1 MVKRI
6 VDRAVDGFLAATLLA
21 MTVIVFVQV
30 FYRYVLNH
38 PLSWPEETARV
49 LIVWLSFVGGYMALR
64 EGKHIGFNLFVKKL
78 PGDARRLVQ
87 IAGRLLVIFF
97 LVVVIWQG
105 WIFAAKSLAVE
116 MPYTG
121 ISVGWFVYSVFP
133 VSGVLLLVQSLIDL
147 GRSISALGGSSS
159 KEA

>member
-1 MVKRI
+1 MKRV
-6 VDRAVDGFLAATLLA
+6 VDRAVNAFLAATLLA
-21 MTVIVFVQV
+21 MTLIVFVQV

-64 EGKHIGFNLFVKKL
+64 ENKHIGFNLFVKKL
-78 PGDARRLVQ
+78 PENARRVVE
-87 IAGRLLVIFF
+87 IVGRVLVIFF
-97 LVVVIWQG
+97 LIVVIWQG
-105 WIFAAKSLAVE
+105 WIFAHKSLSIL

-133 VSGVLLLVQSLIDL
+133 VSGVLLLAQSLIEL
-147 GRSISALGGSSS
+147 VHSISALGGS
-159 KEA
+159 APQRA